1 MTHGM
6 PPRPPHEDV
15 YTVWDMYVLKD
26 RRLHVACLTHDTAV
40 QIAEF
45 LQARDRGDGP

>member
-1 MTHGM
+1 MTHIM
-6 PPRPPHEDV
+6 PPRPPHEE

-26 RRLHVACLTHDTAV
+26 YRLHVACLTHDTAV

-45 LQARDRGDGP
+45 LQDRSRGEGV